1 MGDQTRVLF
10 VCLGNICRSPSAEAV
25 FKTVVDRDGLSDK
38 FEIDSCGTGGGSA
51 NWYKP
56 TGFSYHE
63 GECADSRMQKA
74 AAERGIRLTS
84 RSRPLRPQDLEHF
97 DYIIGMDQSN
107 LDNIRE
113 AAEHWR
119 KEGCFP
125 EIPADYGKKLSLLTD
140 YLLDNHFKQRYDSV
154 PDPYYGGPQ
163 GFQVVLDLLLDA
175 CQGLLRRIQNAR
187 PTDGSPSPK

>member
-1 MGDQTRVLF
+1 MKDSPKTRVLF

-25 FKTVVDRDGLSDK
+25 FKSVVDGEGLSNQ

-51 NWYKP
+51 NWYLP
-56 TGFSYHE
+56 MGFSYHE

-84 RSRPLRPQDLEHF
+84 RSRPLRPADLDNF
-97 DYIIGMDQSN
+97 DYIIGMDNSN
-107 LDNIRE
+107 LANIRE
-113 AAEHWR
+113 AAEHWL
-119 KEGCFP
+119 KEGRHP
-125 EIPADYGKKLSLLTD
+125 NIPRDYAKKLSLLTQF
-140 YLLDNHFKQRYDSV
+140 LLDSHFKQRYDSV

-175 CQGLLRRIQNAR
+175 CQGLLREIQKKKETPR
-187 PTDGSPSPK
+187 PL